1 MSLVGCQIIPIDL
14 NFYLQ
19 KCLEIFD
26 IKSADESNPKI
37 IREVSQPCLMP
48 IRVTSHKLDQEFV
61 ISLVCNSLLEM
72 SKFELIA
79 GYLMCTARLNSYES
93 SFIKNYIFK
102 ISAILH
108 KNQTH

>member
-1 MSLVGCQIIPIDL
+1 MNLAGFQIIQIDL

-19 KCLEIFD
+19 KCFD

-61 ISLVCNSLLEM
+61 ISLVCNSLWEM

-79 GYLMCTARLNSYES
+79 GNLMCTARQIAMNES